1 MPWSGA
7 RPLSGALV
15 DRNGRGGR
23 LCVWGGDPME
33 RFVRNAFD
41 VGSISP

>member
-1 MPWSGA
+1 MLLDGA

-15 DRNGRGGR
+15 DGHWWRARS
-23 LCVWGGDPME
+23 CVWGGDPME
-33 RFVRNAFD
+33 RFVRNAFY